1 MSSYSIVVE
10 CVSSTTFVFP
20 ESTQLISSVCSFS
33 LSFSLSELNKPITFQ
48 LNHCADIK
56 EEGQSECL
64 SFVVASSSNNFKF
77 LSGGTFTVGSQY
89 GEIALKERQQL
100 IAIVKKGTH
109 SVV

>member
-1 MSSYSIVVE
+1 MFLQFII
-10 CVSSTTFVFP
+10 
-20 ESTQLISSVCSFS
+20 LIIRT
-33 LSFSLSELNKPITFQ
+33 ITFQ

-109 SVV
+109 SLV